1 MKAIAYAVQNMMR
14 IRRKLEQ
21 TIADWQ
27 SLSSLVEERT
37 TQLSVYVLR
46 GMHHG
51 EDIPDAQRRLLSFN
65 KALDDMFVIAVQG
78 IELDADT
85 EGEVIECL
93 VNGLER
99 VVYTMVDSYE
109 NCLLFACMNS
119 IFDSPDEIKLLYRKK
134 IFARY

>member
-1 MKAIAYAVQNMMR
+1 
-14 IRRKLEQ
+14 
-21 TIADWQ
+21 
-27 SLSSLVEERT
+27 
-37 TQLSVYVLR
+37 
-46 GMHHG
+46 
-51 EDIPDAQRRLLSFN
+51 
-65 KALDDMFVIAVQG
+65 MFVIAVQG